1 MSKVSTAILFSA
13 VATLSALPSA
23 IATEYQKSDSKISNE
38 IQASHISI
46 REFSGSS
53 NIRNTPVTEVLLDS
67 YGRLWISTQSGIFLH
82 DGQRAIPFSTR
93 RGHEFYAPSLD
104 ITSLTEDSNGQIWAT
119 STSMGLMKYSSQNR
133 SFLPFSSVNH
143 HGIADAIAH
152 SSGALIFIA
161 QDQVHAINISTG
173 DQLQWIT
180 EAWRKSGIGNAHQ
193 ILHFSGR
200 NSLFVS
206 GSEGLMEINIV
217 ERTSGTTTWSDLVQ
231 SIVSEGSSS
240 APRSRHAS
248 EEPKNFGIRKKEFPT
263 DLEAALMSLRESSKN
278 LVVFQDLIF
287 LGTDKGLYAFT
298 LNGSFFKRFTKSNS
312 GLSGDHITALAADNR
327 QLWIGTFNGLSR
339 LTISDFKNF
348 SRAEGAA
355 LQDVLNFSE
364 DPDGNVWVATY
375 NGLLRYSPES
385 DTIKEAQSVFPKLKM
400 VDDRVMAVSSA
411 FGYLWIGTRR
421 SGLVVFDTARNSTVV
436 PELRFESSFAVASIA
451 QLDSK
456 TTLVGSY
463 SHGLFLLSRIDEPQP
478 KFESYH
484 LLEEPILGIYPLES
498 HVLAIGGSKIFSVQ
512 PDQKAVAELSLTKDG
527 IPISMILTAV
537 SQVSPES
544 FLIGTQ
550 SHGVLIASIALHQS
564 ATIVEDV
571 MTEILQ
577 FASAIYAIEKDDSG
591 RFWIATSNG
600 LFLYSSDLHFL
611 RRFSRANH
619 LQADNFN
626 FGASL
631 HSRDGSLYFGSNL
644 GFTKVTP
651 NSVTAAP
658 SESRLYLNEI
668 TAGTQR
674 FLGPQLLLHTETI
687 TLTHKDRFLTLNF
700 STRDLTDVEAAQYRH
715 KLEGFE
721 DAWVDIGNRGSATYT
736 NLPPGSY
743 VFKAQALNASGVW
756 NPEGV
761 SIGVT
766 VKPAPWRT
774 WWAYTLYGL
783 FVLAIVYLMLRVYRE
798 RMLKEQAEKQADEM
812 QRIAD
817 QFADEVQDQ
826 MDFQRVLADSM
837 HRYNKELL
845 AWANVCIRRSAEY
858 AHGDVSALQSGI
870 EYRLRVLD
878 LVQDALYYRGEQLYL
893 DPHAFV
899 SKLFTLAAERHPE
912 LNQRLTAINDATN
925 ELLPAS
931 QAIPIAVIIGELF
944 ENSLHHSFA
953 ASQGPCYLRI
963 ALTMP
968 SVNEVQLE
976 IQDNGVGIPA
986 GLSFEAAEFAGF
998 AIVADVALA
1007 ARGALKIG
1015 SDRKSVLGQFL
1026 LAEEPKK
1033 KDQRP

>member
-1 MSKVSTAILFSA
+1 MF
-13 VATLSALPSA
+13 
-23 IATEYQKSDSKISNE
+23 
-38 IQASHISI
+38 
-46 REFSGSS
+46 
-53 NIRNTPVTEVLLDS
+53 
-67 YGRLWISTQSGIFLH
+67 
-82 DGQRAIPFSTR
+82 
-93 RGHEFYAPSLD
+93 
-104 ITSLTEDSNGQIWAT
+104 SNG
-119 STSMGLMKYSSQNR
+119 
-133 SFLPFSSVNH
+133 
-143 HGIADAIAH
+143 
-152 SSGALIFIA
+152 
-161 QDQVHAINISTG
+161 G
-173 DQLQWIT
+173 DV
-180 EAWRKSGIGNAHQ
+180 
-193 ILHFSGR
+193 F
-200 NSLFVS
+200 FVS
-206 GSEGLMEINIV
+206 GSHGLVKLDVSERKSV
-217 ERTSGTTTWSDLVQ
+217 ETTWRDALRWITSGGDTLNLRENHSLENTEKYGARNQ
-231 SIVSEGSSS
+231 
-240 APRSRHAS
+240 AS
-248 EEPKNFGIRKKEFPT
+248 PT
-263 DLEAALMSLRESSKN
+263 DLETALDATRGSSRK
-278 LVVFQDLIF
+278 LAVFRDLIF
-287 LGTDKGLYAFT
+287 LGTDKGLSAFT
-298 LNGSFFKRFTKSNS
+298 PSGTLFQEYTKSNS
-312 GLSGDHITALAADNR
+312 GLSGDHITALASDEN

-339 LTISDFKNF
+339 LTISDFGNF
-348 SRAEGAA
+348 SRTEEAP
-355 LQDVLNFSE
+355 LQDVLDFSE
-364 DPDGNVWVATY
+364 DSNGDIWVATY
-375 NGLLRYSPES
+375 NGLLRYSPGSES
-385 DTIKEAQSVFPKLKM
+385 IKDARSVLPTLEI
-400 VDDRVMAVSSA
+400 VDDRIMAVSSA
-411 FGYLWIGTRR
+411 FGSLWIGTRR
-421 SGLVVFDTARNSTVV
+421 SGLTIFDTGNNSPILSDLVFDDD
-436 PELRFESSFAVASIA
+436 FAVASIA
-451 QLDSK
+451 QIDSNR
-456 TTLVGSY
+456 TLIGSY
-463 SHGLFLLSRIDEPQP
+463 SHGLFLLSRVDDSRIALQ
-478 KFESYH
+478 SSQ
-484 LLEEPILGIYPLES
+484 LLNEPILGIFPVEFG
-498 HVLAIGGSKIFSVQ
+498 VLAIGGSKIFAVQ
-512 PDQKAVAELSLTKDG
+512 PEEMDVVELSLTKG
-527 IPISMILTAV
+527 GKPNNMILTAV

-550 SHGVLIASIALHQS
+550 SHGMLIASIKSLQS
-564 ATIVEDV
+564 TATLREV
-571 MTEILQ
+571 MPEILQ

-600 LFLYSSDLHFL
+600 LFLYSSDLRFL
-611 RRFSRANH
+611 RRYSRANH

-631 HSRDGSLYFGSNL
+631 RSTDGTLYFGSNL
-644 GFTKVTP
+644 GFTKITP
-651 NSVTAAP
+651 SLATAP
-658 SESRLYLNEI
+658 PQESRLYLNKI
-668 TAGTQR
+668 NAGAQR
-674 FLGPQLLLHTETI
+674 FRGSQRLLRTETI

-700 STRDLTDVEAAQYRH
+700 STRDLTNVDTTRYRH
-715 KLEGFE
+715 KLEGF
-721 DAWVDIGNRGSATYT
+721 DDDWVDIGNRGSATYT
-736 NLPPGSY
+736 NLPAGSY

-756 NPEGV
+756 SPEGV

-858 AHGDVSALQSGI
+858 AHGDASALQSGI

-899 SKLFTLAAERHPE
+899 SKLFTLAAERHPA

-931 QAIPIAVIIGELF
+931 QAIPIAVIVGELF
-944 ENSLHHSFA
+944 ENSLSHSFA

-998 AIVADVALA
+998 AIVADAALA
-1007 ARGALKIG
+1007 ARGALTIG

-1026 LAEEPKK
+1026 LAEKPKK